1 MAPPE
6 PDPVALVLRREA
18 VTSGWAD
25 GELRRLTR
33 SGEWSR
39 LRRGAYVDG
48 RLPTEPAVRHRL
60 LVQATLAGL
69 RRHAVVSH
77 QSAAVL
83 HSMPLWGVRL
93 DRVHVTRRPPAW
105 NDTSG
110 VLRCHVARLRDD
122 DVVDVDGVA
131 VTSPARTAL
140 DLARSLPHEP
150 AVVALDAALH
160 LELVDSDALAQ
171 RLPDIA
177 GTPGSRSAARA
188 VAFADRRAE
197 SVGETRSRIALT
209 RWGVPPSTLQFEVRD
224 HSGLLVA
231 RTDFAWEEARLVGE
245 FDGRIKYGRL
255 LRPGQDPG
263 DAVFREKLREDAI
276 RDEDHRVVRWI
287 WGDLNAGHSLAARIR
302 RAIERPR

>member
-1 MAPPE
+1 MASPE
-6 PDPVALVLRREA
+6 PDPVDLVLRREA
-18 VTSGWAD
+18 VTRGWAD
-25 GELRRLTR
+25 DELGRLTR

-48 RLPTEPAVRHRL
+48 RLPTEPVLRHRL
-60 LVQATLAGL
+60 LVRATLSGL
-69 RRHAVVSH
+69 RRDAVVSH

-83 HSMPLWGVRL
+83 HGMPLWGVPL

-105 NDTSG
+105 SDTSA
-110 VLRCHVARLRDD
+110 VLRSHVARLQDD
-122 DVVDVDGVA
+122 DVVEIDGVA
-131 VTSPARTAL
+131 VTSPGRTAL

-160 LELVDSDALAQ
+160 LELVGADALAE

-177 GTPGSRSAARA
+177 GTPGSRSAART
-188 VAFADRRAE
+188 VAFADGRAE
-197 SVGETRSRIALT
+197 SVGESRSRIALH

-224 HSGLLVA
+224 DSGLLVA

-245 FDGRIKYGRL
+245 FDGRVKYGRL

-276 RDEDHRVVRWI
+276 RDEDYRVARWI
-287 WGDLNAGHSLAARIR
+287 WGDLSAGHRLATRIR
-302 RAIERPR
+302 RALERSR